1 MSIPALA
8 GVLVLL
14 VVGYLVYR
22 LIRYGGFRGFAF
34 GAKILAKVGEVPAA
48 SSAYGA
54 TRVRVYALDGGP
66 RKAVGLELSSGAGES
81 VFYGAISM
89 AQSEQLIGLLQ
100 AAVKPGGASG
110 VVE

>member
-22 LIRYGGFRGFAF
+22 IIRYGGFRGFAF